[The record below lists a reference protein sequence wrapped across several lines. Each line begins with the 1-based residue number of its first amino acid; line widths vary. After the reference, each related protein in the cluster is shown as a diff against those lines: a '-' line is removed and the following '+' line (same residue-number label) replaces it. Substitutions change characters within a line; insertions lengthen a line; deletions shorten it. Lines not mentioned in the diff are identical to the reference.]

1 METTKSLSKIECV
14 FGCFVCLFLGTKPCN
29 MVFQIFKYII
39 VLLTSRRR
47 GITVLPTTRG
57 IVQFYLYPLHLQ
69 RFLYRFL
76 FSPCMVPTFYFLAC
90 SSILF
95 ETLDFSQLKPKRQE
109 QINRFDGDNGTLLIN
124 VEVSA
129 GSRSGLPGFRGLP
142 RGFPKV

>member
-1 METTKSLSKIECV
+1 
-14 FGCFVCLFLGTKPCN
+14 
-29 MVFQIFKYII
+29 MVFQIFKFII

-47 GITVLPTTRG
+47 GITVIPTTRG
-57 IVQFYLYPLHLQ
+57 IVPFYLYPLHLQ

-90 SSILF
+90 SSFLF
-95 ETLDFSQLKPKRQE
+95 VTLDFSQLKPKRQE
-109 QINRFDGDNGTLLIN
+109 QINLFDGDNGTLLIN

-142 RGFPKV
+142 RGFPKL